1 MEPQKKKKFKLF
13 DLYRDGKGVEKEE
26 AGPPNLK
33 NFFKLFG
40 RKFTR
45 LLSLNLYMLLE
56 FLPLVLILYLFFTG
70 EKTPSV
76 TSPLYPALWG
86 ASQVVQSPVLAP
98 LFALN
103 GIQFQLPFISP
114 GFVLTIIGIAI
125 VWLLTFGYLNV
136 GTTYVLRS
144 MVRSE
149 AVFMWSDFWYAIR
162 RNKKQGLLMGIIDL
176 VILSLLTFDLVYFYN
191 LIGSFAYDVMF
202 YLIIALILIYVF
214 MRFYLYLM
222 LITFDLPM
230 RKLIKN
236 AFIFSIVGI
245 KRNVMAL
252 LGVLAMAA
260 INYLLI
266 ALLAPL
272 GIIVVVIL
280 PIVYFPACASFMAAY
295 AAWPKIDELMIK
307 PYKTGDDDSEEGD
320 GGDDDG
326 GDMLPDPDAT
336 ALL

>member
-114 GFVLTIIGIAI
+114 
-125 VWLLTFGYLNV
+125 WLCSDHHWDCHRLATDLWLSERWHHLCPAQHGAQRGGLHV
-136 GTTYVLRS
+136 ERLL
-144 MVRSE
+144 VRHPSQQE
-149 AVFMWSDFWYAIR
+149 A
-162 RNKKQGLLMGIIDL
+162 GP
-176 VILSLLTFDLVYFYN
+176 T
-191 LIGSFAYDVMF
+191 
-202 YLIIALILIYVF
+202 
-214 MRFYLYLM
+214 
-222 LITFDLPM
+222 
-230 RKLIKN
+230 
-236 AFIFSIVGI
+236 
-245 KRNVMAL
+245 
-252 LGVLAMAA
+252 
-260 INYLLI
+260 
-266 ALLAPL
+266 
-272 GIIVVVIL
+272 
-280 PIVYFPACASFMAAY
+280 
-295 AAWPKIDELMIK
+295 
-307 PYKTGDDDSEEGD
+307 D
-320 GGDDDG
+320 GHH
-326 GDMLPDPDAT
+326 
-336 ALL
+336 